1 MTTPHDIAIQIL
13 CWLFNGKQSEAR
25 FASKGSMWVGLSSDD
40 LADAYHGVPNLPSQ
54 LNLCVVAIRSLHSG
68 LTEFYIS
75 KTHLFGL
82 AAAVVHFHRL
92 PELMTAICRRIGQA
106 PSWHFFDDQGTLDF
120 EAQNPTDR
128 FDDLPGMSAFTF
140 VDIIYSKV
148 GRPFK
153 PSKHLAPDST
163 QIHLGLSNML
173 GLFHENTVSL
183 SPKPGKLE
191 ALHSSLL
198 EIRTRQYQKATLGE
212 IMVLAGKL
220 IFLLMSC
227 FNKMARGGLQ
237 PFFPMVIGPLRALK
251 HHEQ

>member
-40 LADAYHGVPNLPSQ
+40 LADAYHRVPNLPSQ
-54 LNLCVVAIRSLHSG
+54 LKLCVVAIRNPYTG
-68 LTEFYIS
+68 LTEFYFS

-82 AAAVVHFHRL
+82 AAAIVDFNCL

-128 FDDLPGMSAFTF
+128 LDDPQGMSASQF
-140 VDIIYSKV
+140 VDFIYSKV

-163 QIHLGLSNML
+163 QIHLGSTNTL
-173 GLFHENTVSL
+173 GLCYANTISL
-183 SPKPGKLE
+183 SPKPGQFE
-191 ALHSSLL
+191 ELHSSLVD
-198 EIRTRQYQKATLGE
+198 IRMNDLKRRPW
-212 IMVLAGKL
+212 GKL
-220 IFLLMSC
+220 WSWQVSLFS
-227 FNKMARGGLQ
+227 FS
-237 PFFPMVIGPLRALK
+237 
-251 HHEQ
+251 